1 MRAKG
6 IFIGEPGV
14 LPEIGPERN
23 ALLRYGS
30 WIHPLSL
37 VHPSDFG
44 ATLRAMSEHQATLTW
59 TRGDSGFGY
68 KEYPRTHEWRFP
80 ESGQTVRAAAAVEY
94 LGTPDCV
101 DPEEAFTAALS
112 SCHMLT
118 FLAIAARKRLVVDSY
133 RDTAVGHLEKDA
145 GGKLSMTRV
154 TLRPAVTFAEPPTP
168 DVLDRLHHRAH
179 EECFIARSVKT
190 EVTIEPV

>member
-1 MRAKG
+1 
-6 IFIGEPGV
+6 
-14 LPEIGPERN
+14 
-23 ALLRYGS
+23 
-30 WIHPLSL
+30 
-37 VHPSDFG
+37 
-44 ATLRAMSEHQATLTW
+44 MSEHHATVTW
-59 TRGDSGFGY
+59 QRTGDDFAYETYSRDHIWAFAGGV
-68 KEYPRTHEWRFP
+68 
-80 ESGQTVRAAAAVEY
+80 TVPATAAPAFHGDPAR
-94 LGTPDCV
+94 V
-101 DPEEAFTAALS
+101 DPEEAFVAALS

>member
-1 MRAKG
+1 
-6 IFIGEPGV
+6 
-14 LPEIGPERN
+14 
-23 ALLRYGS
+23 
-30 WIHPLSL
+30 
-37 VHPSDFG
+37 
-44 ATLRAMSEHQATLTW
+44 MSEHHATVTW
-59 TRGDSGFGY
+59 QRTGDDFAYETYSREHTWAFAGGVAVPASAAPAFRGD
-68 KEYPRTHEWRFP
+68 PAR
-80 ESGQTVRAAAAVEY
+80 
-94 LGTPDCV
+94 V
-101 DPEEAFTAALS
+101 DPEEAFVAALS

-154 TLRPAVTFAEPPTP
+154 TLRPQVTFADPAPPP

-190 EVTIEPV
+190 EVTIEPA